1 MQKPHLHG
9 AAAVVV
15 LMLVHAHAVDAAP
28 SSTSR
33 AVLTTPYFAFHS
45 DFATNLNQALIA
57 DFIARRGGQPALFAQ
72 GSDKAC
78 FDRLSASDR
87 DGWARAVE
95 YYRTNQATSGQR
107 VLLRLEIAGIVRREA
122 VEDPADRAILD
133 AFARA
138 RNDAT
143 PAYRRCKW
151 TAQDAV
157 NRAWIARLRP
167 LLEAHSRQLGE
178 ELPKLFQKPW
188 SGLPFRVDVVEQV
201 TLGGN
206 TATADSGQ
214 PHILVSSTNSD
225 NQGAAALE
233 VVFHEACHY
242 LAQPGGPLSN
252 ALNAAAT
259 EAGVTLPPDVLHEV
273 HFFIVGEAVRRS
285 FERAGQPYTPDLYR
299 LKLFSDG
306 FRAAAARIWPPYI
319 DGTRTLD
326 EAAADLAAAVKK

>member
-1 MQKPHLHG
+1 
-9 AAAVVV
+9 
-15 LMLVHAHAVDAAP
+15 
-28 SSTSR
+28 
-33 AVLTTPYFAFHS
+33 
-45 DFATNLNQALIA
+45 
-57 DFIARRGGQPALFAQ
+57 
-72 GSDKAC
+72 
-78 FDRLSASDR
+78 
-87 DGWARAVE
+87 
-95 YYRTNQATSGQR
+95 
-107 VLLRLEIAGIVRREA
+107 
-122 VEDPADRAILD
+122 
-133 AFARA
+133 
-138 RNDAT
+138 
-143 PAYRRCKW
+143 
-151 TAQDAV
+151 
-157 NRAWIARLRP
+157 
-167 LLEAHSRQLGE
+167 
-178 ELPKLFQKPW
+178 
-188 SGLPFRVDVVEQV
+188 
-201 TLGGN
+201 
-206 TATADSGQ
+206 
-214 PHILVSSTNSD
+214 VSSTNSD